1 MLAGEALPTPPCPQ
15 ARCPGEPCQPSGG
28 SDRLWLRRSRR
39 GAARGGGRGAVRA
52 AAAEPAA
59 PESAAVGSEASPC
72 PAPAPRGV
80 ESSDRA
86 ARRLPAALGFRHKQQ
101 RGSKKT
107 ASSVR
112 SGNVG
117 PATAR
122 EGRHLRG
129 GGACLPTYKTTSQ
142 PHPPRARSASSVGLC
157 SVLLSPPPQRH
168 RLRPLGCGVC
178 PRRLAAPRGRLD
190 AWGRWQ
196 GSPRRQDG
204 LSSPLVGGRG
214 CRREGGHVERA

>member
-28 SDRLWLRRSRR
+28 SDRLWLRKSRR

-86 ARRLPAALGFRHKQQ
+86 ARRLPGALGFRHKQQ

-122 EGRHLRG
+122 EGRHLRRG
-129 GGACLPTYKTTSQ
+129 GLVCQRTKPPASPT
-142 PHPPRARSASSVGLC
+142 PPE
-157 SVLLSPPPQRH
+157 
-168 RLRPLGCGVC
+168 
-178 PRRLAAPRGRLD
+178 LAALPQSGCAPCCSAHLPSATASGHLD
-190 AWGRWQ
+190 V
-196 GSPRRQDG
+196 GSVPGGWLHREG
-204 LSSPLVGGRG
+204 GWMHGGGGRG
-214 CRREGGHVERA
+214 PPGDRTG